1 MIKLIDKMWPKD
13 HNPPKHLNA
22 MGEAFS
28 SDAQDPIRVLKAA
41 GIDVTKEIEEVRNTI
56 AEITGKKPKDERKK
70 SSTSRSKKTK
80 AKSKKKEPAAEKVNL
95 PPSDALLEVL
105 SILQAFEFADYSE
118 KAKEKALQKL
128 SSMIEGLLKDKPTPE
143 NLLKLGLYAYAV
155 ELIRRGEF
163 EKVEELKKLQN

>member
-1 MIKLIDKMWPKD
+1 M
-13 HNPPKHLNA
+13 
-22 MGEAFS
+22 
-28 SDAQDPIRVLKAA
+28 LKAA